1 MVLQP
6 QDMPLKAGLKVLG
19 DSVSETG
26 VCRWGEGLLEKVPA
40 AGVSTDGDVPSQ
52 RTCTHTHTLTHTHTH
67 SHSHTP
73 NTEKNIC
80 QDDRILK
87 NCRKEQ
93 HSQ

>member
-40 AGVSTDGDVPSQ
+40 AGVSAAGDAP
-52 RTCTHTHTLTHTHTH
+52 
-67 SHSHTP
+67 SHSHTHKQRGAGTRRRCGLRQKLLGP
-73 NTEKNIC
+73 
-80 QDDRILK
+80 RAPL
-87 NCRKEQ
+87 
-93 HSQ
+93 S